1 MTVEKRKR
9 RFWLLPL
16 ILASSIIFICSRYLY
31 EKFSIERSSK
41 INFEY
46 AADSI
51 YVNKIRFERNSL
63 YPKAKVF
70 LNDTLYDT
78 YITYVSLIHQIGST
92 NKLKLDDIL
101 PPFTLTKKEN
111 NDTIHIIKDNK
122 KYYLLISEELER
134 RKNQ

>member
-1 MTVEKRKR
+1 MTKKKNKRI
-9 RFWLLPL
+9 LLISL
-16 ILASSIIFICSRYLY
+16 YILAGIIFGIGVYQY
-31 EKFSIERSSK
+31 EKNSIEKSPK

-46 AADSI
+46 AVDSI

-70 LNDTLYDT
+70 LNDTLYNT
-78 YITYVSLIHQIGST
+78 YITYISATHQIGAT
-92 NKLKLDDIL
+92 NKLKLDDII

-111 NDTIHIIKDNK
+111 NDTIYIIKDNK